1 MPGEIT
7 VTAQTKWDC
16 HSALTASM
24 YNGKEQDN
32 SGEMK
37 NSRHPCG
44 YYHLHQ
50 LKVVVGWRQR
60 RSLSLRRPS
69 EIALWRMRIK
79 PLRLREM
86 KHLYVVYHT
95 IVTKV
100 EYCIQV
106 EKYFHINFS
115 YASKFGRILPK
126 LKVDMVRANL
136 YFCQIGSQ
144 THIRNLASGNFWHS
158 YSVSDFWQ
166 GKASL
171 ADSCQK

>member
-32 SGEMK
+32 SGKMK
-37 NSRHPCG
+37 NSHHPCR

-50 LKVVVGWRQR
+50 LKVVVGWCQR
-60 RSLSLRRPS
+60 RSLLLCRPS

-100 EYCIQV
+100 EHFIQV

-126 LKVDMVRANL
+126 LKVGMDHANL
-136 YFCQIGSQ
+136 HFCQIGSQ
-144 THIRNLASGNFWHS
+144 THLQQLASGNSWYS
-158 YSVSDFWQ
+158 YSVPDFWLW
-166 GKASL
+166 KASL